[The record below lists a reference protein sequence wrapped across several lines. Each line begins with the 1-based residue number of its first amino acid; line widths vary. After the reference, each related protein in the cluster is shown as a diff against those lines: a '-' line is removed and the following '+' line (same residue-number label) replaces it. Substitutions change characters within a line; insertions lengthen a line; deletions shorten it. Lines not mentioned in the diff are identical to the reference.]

1 MAINTEELRPYAYTD
16 RQRFILDA
24 IDQYGGQL
32 PAAKA
37 LNISNGTVSSHLAAI
52 RKAKEEAN
60 IDEAIRSRS
69 NVNKIVKTTKLLV
82 SDTYS
87 LSDKV
92 KEIEGRL
99 LKKDMSKAEFL
110 NSKSSSTLY
119 DANGN
124 VKLQWVK
131 TDSKES
137 AIAETIKSAMEEFYN
152 FAKPVS
158 IPVVPRPIVEN
169 KLLAQYTITDY
180 HLGMFADM
188 FETHEGK
195 PWNTDIAT
203 AKLAEVVDRMVNA
216 APYTER
222 AVINILGDFLHYDSE
237 KPITPAHGHV
247 LSADARP
254 GKLIRLAIKLI
265 NHAVMKVLE
274 KAENVTLIISQG
286 NHDPISSLWLQNC
299 FAFMYSEEENVE
311 VVVNSTPWIAYEW
324 GNTLL
329 AYHHGHRIKKLSDI
343 AIKIPNLF
351 PVEWGATT
359 YRYCHVGHHHHQHI
373 EEVGGII
380 IERHQTLA
388 PNDDYASGMGLTSQ
402 RGANLIIYSQDH
414 GEVSR
419 MTFRP

>member
-1 MAINTEELRPYAYTD
+1 MAINTQELRPYAYTD
-16 RQRFILDA
+16 RQKFILDA

-60 IDEAIRSRS
+60 IDRAISHRNNIEAVSETVSINDR
-69 NVNKIVKTTKLLV
+69 VKM
-82 SDTYS
+82 
-87 LSDKV
+87 
-92 KEIEGRL
+92 IEGKL
-99 LKKDMSKAEFL
+99 FEKDMSKAEFL
-110 NSKSSSTLY
+110 NAKSSSTLY

-124 VKLQWVK
+124 VKLQWIK

-137 AIAETIKSAMEEFYN
+137 IIADTIKAAMEEFYN
-152 FAKPVS
+152 FAKPIE

-195 PWNTDIAT
+195 PWNTDIAI
-203 AKLAEVVDRMVNA
+203 AKLVEVFDRMVNA

-237 KPITPAHGHV
+237 KPVTPAHGHV

-254 GKLIRLAIKLI
+254 GKLIRLAIKLVH
-265 NHAVMKVLE
+265 HAVMKALE

-351 PVEWGATT
+351 AVEWGNTT

-380 IERHQTLA
+380 VERHQTLA

-402 RGANLIIYSQDH
+402 RGANLIIYSKDH
-414 GEVSR
+414 GEISR